1 MALDVA
7 GHSIDNVGHGHAG
20 VGVVGVVVSD
30 RRRVNGAVPG
40 KRPETLVP
48 VNVTITGE
56 KRR

>member
-7 GHSIDNVGHGHAG
+7 GHAINDVGHGHAG
-20 VGVVGVVVSD
+20 VGIVSVVVGD

-48 VNVTITGE
+48 VDVTNTGE
-56 KRR
+56 KR